1 MRKLLQ
7 LDLLNN
13 PVVKEPGYRAQV
25 FSLLP
30 SLSILDTLD
39 RVGKDAYNNS
49 TMQEAVSRIP
59 DNLFDKS
66 IPVPVPAPHVPPHVG
81 VHIKENKK
89 LKHALARKG
98 SLDSITHKPAPV
110 RADPRSKAVKSGA
123 KGAKGAK
130 LPVSTSKSRSSRAGL
145 LFPVGRIRRQLKEV
159 MVGQRVG
166 SGSAVY
172 MAAILEYLAAELL
185 EIAGNDAKNDGKKR
199 ITPLAIKRALKSDE
213 EMKKLLENVT
223 IGMLN

>member
-13 PVVKEPGYRAQV
+13 PVVRLPGYRAHV
-25 FSLLP
+25 FTLLP

-39 RVGKDAYNNS
+39 KVGKDAYNNS
-49 TMQEAVSRIP
+49 TMLEAVSRIP

-66 IPVPVPAPHVPPHVG
+66 PPPPPAPLMAP
-81 VHIKENKK
+81 VHIKEKKK
-89 LKHALARKG
+89 LARALARTG
-98 SLDSITHKPAPV
+98 SLDSIKVAPKPARKD
-110 RADPRSKAVKSGA
+110 RAGKIASKVPIAS
-123 KGAKGAK
+123 
-130 LPVSTSKSRSSRAGL
+130 SKSRSSRAGL
-145 LFPVGRIRRQLKEV
+145 LFPVGRIRRHLKEV

-172 MAAILEYLAAELL
+172 AAAVLEYLTAELL

-199 ITPLAIKRALKSDE
+199 ITPFNIKRSLKNDE
-213 EMKKLLENVT
+213 EMKRLLENVT
-223 IGMLN
+223 IGMLG